1 MTQKI
6 SMSLIA
12 AANEEYY
19 VSLECVFTVQLFA
32 HLEIN
37 FSEKFLLWPFRS
49 KINGEL
55 HVNPSP
61 SFTRLS
67 QVGTVARAFAT
78 HNIQRKMQQNMQT
91 RCNRLQYSLMRLG
104 FRQLSPHL

>member
-1 MTQKI
+1 MRTMTQKI

-32 HLEIN
+32 LLEIN

-78 HNIQRKMQQNMQT
+78 DNIQRIHSKRFVVVTYN
-91 RCNRLQYSLMRLG
+91 
-104 FRQLSPHL
+104 